1 MNEFHEL
8 ARRTVRITAI
18 VTVLFAI
25 LWAVLPSL
33 MPYLAGLTIG
43 SAVSLYF
50 AISAVKQTEMAADVA
65 LRNVRKRP
73 SYVMMFRIIMIVGAI
88 VVARV
93 LESRIGYV
101 SLPMMVVGFFV
112 YQFVIMGGF
121 LYNKLKTS

>member
-8 ARRTVRITAI
+8 ARRTVRFTASI
-18 VTVLFAI
+18 TVLFAI
-25 LWAVLPSL
+25 LWALLPSFK
-33 MPYLAGLTIG
+33 PYFAGLTIG

-73 SYVMMFRIIMIVGAI
+73 SYVMMFRITMIVAAI
-88 VVARV
+88 IVARV
-93 LESRIGYV
+93 FESRIGYV

-112 YQFVIMGGF
+112 YQIVIMGGF

>member
-8 ARRTVRITAI
+8 ARRTVRFTTVI
-18 VTVLFAI
+18 TVLFAI
-25 LWAVLPSL
+25 LWALLPSGK
-33 MPYLAGLTIG
+33 PYFAGLTIG

-73 SYVMMFRIIMIVGAI
+73 SYVMMFRITMIVAAI
-88 VVARV
+88 IVARV

-112 YQFVIMGGF
+112 YQIVIMGGF